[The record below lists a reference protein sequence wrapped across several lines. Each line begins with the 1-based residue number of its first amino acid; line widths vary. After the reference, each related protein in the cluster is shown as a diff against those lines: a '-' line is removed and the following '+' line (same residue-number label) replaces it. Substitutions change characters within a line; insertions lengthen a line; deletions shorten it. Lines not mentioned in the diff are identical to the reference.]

1 MIVKIDLTGLPENIR
16 DIIIREVE
24 KRFRPENVF
33 NKNYEPSKTIQS
45 TTDSSDIIEIKIDKE
60 SHFKSVK
67 QKLKDILIKNRIKDY
82 VVISNLEEKD
92 KIIILHR
99 NNSEKLGIYH
109 CHHCGISFDN
119 EIQLTTHHRIHYGI

>member
-99 NNSEKLGIYH
+99 NNSEKLGMYH
-109 CHHCGISFDN
+109 CHHCGMSFDN
-119 EIQLTTHHRIHYGI
+119 EIQLTTHYRMHYVI